1 MSFELTIE
9 ALQNKNIKAQKY
21 FLAVAPE
28 SQAQV
33 YRLELEVLNKSGEI
47 LPGMFARVEII
58 KEEFPDALAIPLYSV
73 IARDDKHFVFLE
85 EDSVARLQEVKL
97 GGSQ

>member
-1 MSFELTIE
+1 MDAVRKIDRFEVTIE
-9 ALQNKNIKAQKY
+9 ALQNKKVTGTKN

-33 YRLELEVLNKSGEI
+33 YRLELTVNNQSGEI

-58 KEEFPDALAIPLYSV
+58 KDEFSYN
-73 IARDDKHFVFLE
+73 FV
-85 EDSVARLQEVKL
+85 
-97 GGSQ
+97 

>member
-1 MSFELTIE
+1 MRKIDKFEVTIE
-9 ALQNKNIKAQKY
+9 ALDNKEVTGTKN

-33 YRLELEVLNKSGEI
+33 YRLELEVENGSEEI

-58 KEEFPDALAIPLYSV
+58 KEEFPAAIAIPLYAV
-73 IARDDKHFVFLE
+73 ISRD
-85 EDSVARLQEVKL
+85 Q
-97 GGSQ
+97 